1 MKVTVGSRLQMLV
14 TEALMQAQTPLRT
27 SEVAQITGRSV
38 TAVKAALEASRA
50 ERVPGVTPAEWVL
63 PETGA
68 AGPRR
73 VPSKHKGIEFT
84 VSTKTTEGIVKIW
97 NSQREA
103 VGKSLQELEITPT
116 LDVKKAA
123 DQIGTLAGSLAALAY
138 TLDSVQGMPDW
149 YEVITD
155 EN

>member
-14 TEALMQAQTPLRT
+14 TETLMQAHTPLRT

-50 ERVPGVTPAEWVL
+50 ERVPGVAPAEWVL
-63 PETGA
+63 PDTDA
-68 AGPRR
+68 AGPRQ
-73 VPSKHKGIEFT
+73 VPSKHKGVQFT
-84 VSTKTTEGIVKIW
+84 VSTKTTDGIVKIW

-155 EN
+155 EE

>member
-1 MKVTVGSRLQMLV
+1 
-14 TEALMQAQTPLRT
+14 
-27 SEVAQITGRSV
+27 
-38 TAVKAALEASRA
+38 
-50 ERVPGVTPAEWVL
+50 
-63 PETGA
+63 
-68 AGPRR
+68 
-73 VPSKHKGIEFT
+73 
-84 VSTKTTEGIVKIW
+84 VKIW

-149 YEVITD
+149 YEIIT
-155 EN
+155 EKE